1 MSERGTHTL
10 AQCHACYSSSY
21 HHQCN
26 FPAKPIFIPNSVILN
41 INKPEMMTEKAFIH
55 ATVEAMNDVCKE
67 NFGHGFIDSL
77 VKCKSISKPKSKP
90 KRKKRHDRC

>member
-41 INKPEMMTEKAFIH
+41 INKPEMMMEKAFIH
-55 ATVEAMNDVCKE
+55 ATVEAMNDLVMVSLTLWLSVKAFQSRKE
-67 NFGHGFIDSL
+67 KRDTTD
-77 VKCKSISKPKSKP
+77 VKEMQGCMQ
-90 KRKKRHDRC
+90 